1 MPLKY
6 VYKKQIY
13 QRLQLLDELLQPAD
27 EFTIQLVM
35 AHGIFHIGFHVAQLA
50 AAIVALAL
58 HEVGVDLLLLHQH
71 GDGVRQLDLV
81 TGTGR
86 CLLQQRPDIG
96 GEDVTTHHRQIGGL
110 RHGAASRQWPA
121 SAGTSPRSGP
131 RP

>member
-13 QRLQLLDELLQPAD
+13 QRLQLLDELLQPTD
-27 EFTIQLVM
+27 KFTIQLVM
-35 AHGIFHIGFHVAQLA
+35 AHTIFHIGFHVAQLA

-86 CLLQQRPDIG
+86 VFSSSG
-96 GEDVTTHHRQIGGL
+96 QIL
-110 RHGAASRQWPA
+110 EER
-121 SAGTSPRSGP
+121 T
-131 RP
+131 

>member
-35 AHGIFHIGFHVAQLA
+35 AHTIFHIGFHETHLA
-50 AAIVALAL
+50 AAVVAASF
-58 HEVGVDLLLLHQH
+58 HEVGVDLLMFHQH
-71 GDGVRQLDLV
+71 GDGVGQLDLV

-86 CLLQQRPDIG
+86 GALQQWPDVG
-96 GEDVTTHHRQIGGL
+96 
-110 RHGAASRQWPA
+110 
-121 SAGTSPRSGP
+121 
-131 RP
+131 